1 MADSPEPTRGNPGS
15 TAELLRRRDAI
26 LGGVARATERISQA
40 SHWRDFMN
48 DVLRIA
54 GEATGVSRVYV
65 FDFRHNERGA
75 LCVYQIG
82 EWAAPGV
89 TPQIDNPDLQGVEM
103 VGGGFGRWMEHF
115 ERGEPIVGD
124 IAEFPPEE
132 QPILEAQ
139 QILSLLVQP
148 IYAGPRLWGM
158 IGFDAC
164 ERPQHWA
171 KVEVD
176 ALRIAAV
183 AFGAAVQREER
194 EAMLQAMQRLEA
206 LGRMAG
212 GIAHDFNNVLTVA
225 SGSVELLL
233 DSLRQRGALAST
245 DLPLVEAIQQALTQG
260 TGLTRRLLQF
270 SRQRED
276 QPQDVDVFDSLR
288 GAMPLIRQLVGRGV
302 QLDLSSAPNVPK
314 VRIDPV
320 QLEQVLLNLAVNAR
334 DAMSSGGALSIR
346 VDSVESTLQNGTA
359 DSLPVGRWVKLAFR
373 DNGCGMTSEVRERI
387 FEPFFTTKSA
397 DRGTGL
403 GLSTVFAVV
412 NGCGGRIAVSST
424 LGSGS
429 EFRLYFPAL
438 ARA

>member
-1 MADSPEPTRGNPGS
+1 
-15 TAELLRRRDAI
+15 
-26 LGGVARATERISQA
+26 
-40 SHWRDFMN
+40 
-48 DVLRIA
+48 
-54 GEATGVSRVYV
+54 
-65 FDFRHNERGA
+65 
-75 LCVYQIG
+75 
-82 EWAAPGV
+82 
-89 TPQIDNPDLQGVEM
+89 
-103 VGGGFGRWMEHF
+103 
-115 ERGEPIVGD
+115 
-124 IAEFPPEE
+124 
-132 QPILEAQ
+132 
-139 QILSLLVQP
+139 
-148 IYAGPRLWGM
+148 
-158 IGFDAC
+158 
-164 ERPQHWA
+164 
-171 KVEVD
+171 
-176 ALRIAAV
+176 
-183 AFGAAVQREER
+183 
-194 EAMLQAMQRLEA
+194 MLQAMQRLEA

-320 QLEQVLLNLAVNAR
+320 QLEQVLLNLVVNAR